1 MRLQLM
7 GAFAALVA
15 AAPAAR
21 ADRDDE
27 ARAGQGEASAAVSL
41 YADDDETEV
50 ITTIVDGEVR
60 VVRPIA
66 VGVHALVDSLS
77 SASVDVVS
85 AATTRWDETR
95 VETGVRATIDGPKET
110 AAVFAFVRSDENDWT
125 SNSGQLVLSREVAQR
140 SARVELGYGVTLNQI
155 GRADDPVFARELDA
169 HTAELGVRQLW
180 SERTQLLAS
189 YTLQLASGYQASPYR
204 LVTTADGA
212 FSFPESHPERRV
224 RHGLTVGA
232 VRAIGERIG
241 WTNTYRLYR
250 DDWGVQS
257 HTLSSALSFEASER
271 WDLRARGRIYYQ
283 GAADFYREAYEAPAR
298 HMSADRELGRFADGA
313 AGVRLAWHGGPLV
326 VDAGCE
332 GIYYRFFDFARLAG
346 RMAVVATVRA
356 GVTW

>member
-7 GAFAALVA
+7 GGAFAALVA

-21 ADRDDE
+21 ADRDD

-50 ITTIVDGEVR
+50 VTTIVDGEVR
-60 VVRPIA
+60 LVRPIV
-66 VGVHALVDSLS
+66 VGVHALVDSVS

-95 VETGVRATIDGPKET
+95 VETGIRATIDGPKET
-110 AAVFAFVRSDENDWT
+110 AAALAFVRSDENDWT
-125 SNSGQLVLSREVAQR
+125 SNSAQVVLSREVAQR
-140 SARVELGYGVTLNQI
+140 SARLELGYGLTLNQI
-155 GRADDPVFARELDA
+155 GRADDQVFARELDA
-169 HTAELGVRQLW
+169 HTLEVGVRQLW

-189 YTLQLASGYQASPYR
+189 YTAQLASGYQASPYR

-212 FSFPESHPERRV
+212 FSFPESHPDRRV

-232 VRAIGERIG
+232 VRAIGDRAG
-241 WTNTYRLYR
+241 WTTTYRIYR
-250 DDWGVQS
+250 DDWDVQS
-257 HTLSSALSFEASER
+257 HTLSSALSYEASER

-283 GAADFYREAYEAPAR
+283 GAADFYREEYEAPAR
-298 HMSADRELGRFADGA
+298 YMSADRELGRFGDGA
-313 AGVRLAWHGGPLV
+313 AGVRVSWHGGPLV

-346 RMAVVATVRA
+346 RTALVATARA